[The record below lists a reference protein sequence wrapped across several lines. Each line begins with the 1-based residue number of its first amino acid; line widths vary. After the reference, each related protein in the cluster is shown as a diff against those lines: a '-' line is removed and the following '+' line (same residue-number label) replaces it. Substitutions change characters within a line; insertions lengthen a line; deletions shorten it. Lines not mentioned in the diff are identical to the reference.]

1 MGVVKM
7 KKLIV
12 FWIVLSFIFSLV
24 SCNNTNIGE
33 NNKTETTEATKAN
46 ETTEENI
53 VCNLTKIELGYCGSP
68 IEKRV
73 TIEDEAILAK
83 LEGFVSVAEGE
94 KSISTKGYYGVTYS
108 LTLHYKNGDI
118 LHFHL
123 WSENY
128 YSSSKDVDEEAYQFF
143 YKDDM
148 SEMWDYLHENFPGEL
163 WQD

>member
-1 MGVVKM
+1 M
-7 KKLIV
+7 KKLIA
-12 FWIVLSFIFSLV
+12 FLIVISFVFSLV
-24 SCNNTNIGE
+24 SCNNTDADK
-33 NNKTETTEATKAN
+33 NNKTEATETSATT

-68 IEKRV
+68 VEKRL

-83 LEGFVSVAEGE
+83 LEGYVSAAGGE
-94 KSISTKGYYGVTYS
+94 KSKSSRGYYGAAYF
-108 LTLHYKNGDI
+108 LTLHYKNGDT
-118 LHFHL
+118 LHFQI

-128 YSSSKDVDEEAYQFF
+128 YCSSKDVDEEGYQFF
-143 YKDDM
+143 YNDDI